1 MSETTRHRGAVS
13 ATFAGLFDRLGQA
26 KGDVRLAPD
35 ERLDGKTVLVTGA
48 SRGLGRAIA
57 TGLGKLGAHV
67 ILPLRSLA
75 DETVA
80 AVVAAGGTAKAYPLD
95 LLRVAS
101 VDALAAQLQ
110 ADGVRLDRLV
120 LNAGMVPMAS
130 RVTDDG
136 VDAMLQVNFL
146 ANVRL
151 VDQLL
156 ERGVLAPGETRG
168 VANRDTRIVVVGSES
183 HRSSEAIDPDAL
195 GTPRTYTTGQVVSE
209 YGRTK
214 LHLHTWVVELARRVQ
229 PGITVH
235 HLCPGAVD
243 SDIAREAPGWSKPLL
258 KVAFRLMFQSPET
271 AARPPIWLVA
281 SRAAN
286 TGRYLHLTT
295 QKEPSA
301 AALDPVMG
309 ARLWTAA
316 HDLLA
321 KITKGA

>member
-1 MSETTRHRGAVS
+1 VS
-13 ATFAGLFDRLGQA
+13 ATLAGLFDRLGQT

-110 ADGVRLDRLV
+110 ADGVHLDRLV

-156 ERGVLAPGETRG
+156 ERGVLAPG
-168 VANRDTRIVVVGSES
+168 DTRIVVVGSES
-183 HRSSEAIDPDAL
+183 HRSSDAIDPDAL
-195 GTPRTYTTGQVVSE
+195 AVPRTYTTGQVVAE